1 MEDQRL
7 DQRPLGLG
15 IGISLLLM
23 ILALPWLLV
32 PLWYLFA
39 NVVALVT
46 GGDFSSDTVSVPVLL
61 VGLVATVTLLVLVT
75 VVAVG
80 LIGRGLSAQRAARTA
95 RT

>member
-15 IGISLLLM
+15 IGIGLLIM

-39 NVVALVT
+39 NIVALVT
-46 GGDFSSDTVSVPVLL
+46 GSDFSSDTVSVPALL
-61 VGLVATVTLLVLVT
+61 VGLVAIVTFLVLIT
-75 VVAVG
+75 LIAVG
-80 LIGRGLSAQRAARTA
+80 LIGRGLSAKRAARTA
-95 RT
+95 AN